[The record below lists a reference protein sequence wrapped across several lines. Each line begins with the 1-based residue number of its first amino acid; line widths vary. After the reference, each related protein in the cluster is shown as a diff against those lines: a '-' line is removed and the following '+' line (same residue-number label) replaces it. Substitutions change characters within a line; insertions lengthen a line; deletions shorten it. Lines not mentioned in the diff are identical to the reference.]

1 MGRVP
6 TTPRPPPVG
15 RRREPSGEPTV
26 TDRSKHD
33 GQASPT
39 GPTTGPTGWSWGR
52 FHPLLDGRSG
62 VARAAAD
69 AAAAVVP
76 ALPAW
81 VGADVERRSLLR
93 AERRAGRGLRWARRR
108 ETATASIW
116 TGVAALTPVAAV
128 AYDSW
133 GWLVAGG
140 AALARAALA
149 GRELGLLRRVDGG
162 LPLPRNSAPSPW
174 ELRRSA
180 AAEPLRRG
188 EVALAALAAMTRSL
202 NPGPARTLLQ
212 TTAAGAA
219 DLVDGLR
226 LGAARV
232 VACEAA
238 ARAISHPG
246 RRAELTR
253 TTEALV
259 ATMTTSVAVFDDLL
273 AAAGEAVGSVS
284 SSAPGLIRLRED
296 TEMLRGYAAALRDL
310 AGS

>member
-1 MGRVP
+1 M
-6 TTPRPPPVG
+6 
-15 RRREPSGEPTV
+15 
-26 TDRSKHD
+26 
-33 GQASPT
+33 
-39 GPTTGPTGWSWGR
+39 
-52 FHPLLDGRSG
+52 
-62 VARAAAD
+62 ARATAD

-76 ALPAW
+76 SLPAW
-81 VGADVERRSLLR
+81 VGADVERRSLVR

-108 ETATASIW
+108 EAAAVSIW

-128 AYDSW
+128 VDDSW

-149 GRELGLLRRVDGG
+149 GRELALLRRADGG
-162 LPLPRNSAPSPW
+162 LPLPRTPAPSPW

-188 EVALAALAAMTRSL
+188 EAGLAALMAMTRSL
-202 NPGPARTLLQ
+202 GPGAARSLLQ
-212 TTAAGAA
+212 TAAAGAA

-226 LGAARV
+226 VGAARV

-238 ARAISHPG
+238 TRAVSDSG
-246 RRAELTR
+246 RRAELAR

-259 ATMTTSVAVFDDLL
+259 ASMTTSVAVFDDLL
-273 AAAGEAVGSVS
+273 AAAGEAVGTVS

-296 TEMLRGYAAALRDL
+296 TETLRGYAAALRDL
-310 AGS
+310 AGV

>member
-1 MGRVP
+1 M
-6 TTPRPPPVG
+6 
-15 RRREPSGEPTV
+15 
-26 TDRSKHD
+26 TDWSKDD

-39 GPTTGPTGWSWGR
+39 GPTGPTGWSWGR
-52 FHPLLDGRSG
+52 FHTLLDGRSG
-62 VARAAAD
+62 AARAAAD

-162 LPLPRNSAPSPW
+162 LPLPRSPEPSPW

-188 EVALAALAAMTRSL
+188 EAALAALAAMTRSL
-202 NPGPARTLLQ
+202 GPGPARTLLQ

-246 RRAELTR
+246 RRAELAR

-273 AAAGEAVGSVS
+273 AAAGEAVGTVS